1 MWGDGETKKIRKQS
15 NLFDGNILCGL
26 YNIRGE
32 GYYQTTG
39 NHRFST

>member
-1 MWGDGETKKIRKQS
+1 MRGVEETKIIRKPS

-26 YNIRGE
+26 YNIRGK

-39 NHRFST
+39 NRGFSP